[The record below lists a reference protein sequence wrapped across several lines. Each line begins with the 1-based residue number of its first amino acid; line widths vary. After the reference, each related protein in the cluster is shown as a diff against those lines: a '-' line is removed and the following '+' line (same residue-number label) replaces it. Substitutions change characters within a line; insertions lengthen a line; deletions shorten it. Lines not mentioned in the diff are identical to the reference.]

1 MIKIQLCKAKVSA
14 MTVGTRTP
22 ATSKIEFFVA
32 IIKEWRLLNVIPR
45 SSILDVTADM
55 KNEKV

>member
-14 MTVGTRTP
+14 MRVGTRTP
-22 ATSKIEFFVA
+22 ATSKVEFFVA
-32 IIKEWRLLNVIPR
+32 IIKEWRLLNVIPK